1 LRPTPLSS
9 IITVTNLGDLNTAPF
24 IANNEEAI
32 KLTILA
38 AIYTKN
44 PSIASG
50 SLDGKVEIYYS
61 S

>member
-38 AIYTKN
+38 AIYAKN
-44 PSIASG
+44 TSITSG
-50 SLDGKVEIYYS
+50 SLDNKIDI
-61 S
+61 